1 MPLDGI
7 TLGGIIFEL
16 NSLLSG
22 GRIDRIQQPEKDE
35 IILLIKNNAR
45 QHRLLISAN
54 AGSARLHITR
64 TAKENPETPP
74 NFCMLLRKHLSGG
87 RILSITQPSNE
98 RIANIAVESCTELGD
113 KTVKTLIAEIMGKHS
128 NIILVN
134 SQGFVIDAIKRVD
147 ATISSVRQVMPHDI
161 YTVPPSQNKVEPSM
175 DNIQSFFLERGE
187 NITARMISDSFTG
200 ISRPAAEEIVFRI
213 KSAGGIMGFKD
224 YMQCVREQNYMPV
237 MLLNEQ
243 TQPVD
248 FLPFRYSSLAPER
261 QQERP
266 GFSAMLEEFYA
277 AKDTAQHMKSRSR
290 ELNMLLDKLIEKCE
304 RKEALYAQKLM
315 ECAQMDIYRIK
326 GELLTANL
334 FRVSRGAK
342 KVTVNNYYEEN
353 KELEIELD
361 ERISPQANAQQ
372 YFKKYNKLK
381 TASKL
386 VTGQISQNRE
396 EKSYLESLKLSLD
409 NCTNYSELEEIRQEL
424 LQAGYI
430 KNRTKGKKLK
440 SSSPTAPHCYISS
453 DGIEILVGKN
463 NRQNDAL
470 TLKTALPNET
480 WLHVKD
486 MPGSHVIIRKT
497 GDIPPRTLQQ
507 AANLAVYYSKG
518 RASQNVPVDYT
529 LVRYVKKPGG
539 AKPGMVIY
547 QNMKTL
553 YITCDADAISALTKA
568 R

>member
-7 TLGGIIFEL
+7 TLGGITYEL
-16 NSLLSG
+16 NNLLAG
-22 GRIDRIQQPEKDE
+22 GRIDKIQQPEKDE
-35 IILLIKNNAR
+35 IILLIKNNGR

-54 AGSARLHITR
+54 ASSARLHITQ

-87 RILSITQPSNE
+87 KILSVKQQFNE
-98 RIANIAVESCTELGD
+98 RVADITIQSYSELGD
-113 KTVKTLIAEIMGKHS
+113 KTVKTLIVEIMGKHS

-147 ATISSVRQVMPHDI
+147 ITVSSVRQIMPHDL
-161 YTVPPSQNKVEPSM
+161 YAAPPSQNKIQPSPE
-175 DNIQSFFLERGE
+175 NIKDFF
-187 NITARMISDSFTG
+187 NAADKKITARTISENFVG
-200 ISRPAAEEIVFRI
+200 ISRIAAEEIVFRMER
-213 KSAGGIMGFKD
+213 AGGLDGFKD
-224 YMQCVREQNYMPV
+224 YMQNVYEQKYSPI
-237 MLLNEQ
+237 MLVNQ
-243 TQPVD
+243 QNQPTD
-248 FLPFRYSSLAPER
+248 FLPFRYISLAPER
-261 QQERP
+261 QQKRP
-266 GFSAMLEEFYA
+266 DFSSLLEELYA
-277 AKDTAQHMKSRSR
+277 ARDIAQHMKSRSR

-304 RKEALYAQKLM
+304 RKDALYAQKLM

-334 FRVSRGAK
+334 FRVNRGAK
-342 KVTVNNYYEEN
+342 KVTVNNYYSDNE
-353 KELEIELD
+353 ELEIELD
-361 ERISPQANAQQ
+361 ERVSPQTNAQQ

-386 VTGQISQNRE
+386 VTGQIAQNRE
-396 EKSYLESLKLSLD
+396 EKSYLESLKLALE
-409 NCTNYSELEEIRQEL
+409 NCSNYAELEEIRQEL
-424 LQAGYI
+424 IQAGYI
-430 KNRTKGKKLK
+430 KNRIKGKKAK
-440 SSSPTAPHCYISS
+440 VSSPTSPHCYISS

-463 NRQNDAL
+463 NRQNDML
-470 TLKTALPNET
+470 TLKTAQPNET

-497 GDIPPRTLQQ
+497 GDIPPQTLQQ

-518 RASQNVPVDYT
+518 RNSQNVPVDYT

-553 YITCDADAISALTKA
+553 YITCNADQIVALTKV